1 MRLLKNLRITLRT
14 PPLPIISG
22 PRAAKRH
29 ITPVGYAGIFGG
41 LLIAFSSQLS
51 AQEFRKP
58 ILTGDTPG
66 LSATLL
72 QQKIEHA
79 DALKQQMIRAQI
91 EQGASNE
98 FAQKA
103 FNAQQAYLA
112 ETAYDHHLGYQEMLK
127 AQGGNSTIADPSRG
141 VPVSVPPANY
151 RAVATQFQKTNN
163 PNKSQPSK
171 IERMGQTYTPP
182 VHAAPQGVTMSLSD
196 ETAARTTGFEQS
208 HLRQAGYQQAVP
220 AKISQAYPTSNQ
232 KPAQPLYQYVAV
244 EPSPMKQQASL
255 ERPISS
261 YRATAMQAGGIQPDA
276 NRRLEAELTQSVS
289 FGQQAAQAVGS
300 PRVFPMMPK
309 QKIHGPSDPYVLG
322 EERPVGLQN
331 RIERLLAKPRYQAL
345 LGKSKSVPQSP
356 TLWEKTEGRV
366 PSHKKRIQSALHQRN
381 SPQESQRIARTSP
394 TRSRS
399 SRAESELRHAFEMEQ
414 RIQNTMQSR
423 VNDVRQVAMT
433 TPVQEPFK
441 AQASPISRF
450 PREQYDQ
457 QGKPTKQVSILKRRQ
472 EAEESFKN
480 QFGGAPNQQELIP
493 NQGSS
498 SSGTGFQEP
507 TDETLQKVNDEK
519 ARLQQLENELEAESA
534 AQLNNG
540 AGQSVVDEEMPSREF
555 LTKPIEKTCAE
566 FRNELLKGSIRDISL
581 DISPPAS
588 SFRDQYV
595 AVSRDWTD
603 REGRV
608 IATGSMVDLRR
619 GYVIIDGENG
629 MLKIPYAK
637 LCDADW
643 GAISQYWRLPEV
655 CSVGNQGSATRNW
668 VPQTFT
674 WQASSLCH
682 KPLFFEN
689 IQLERYGHSHGPITQ
704 PVRSVAHFF
713 VSLVSVP
720 YQSAITPANE
730 CQYALGFYRPGNCA
744 PWLKD
749 PIPFSLDGTRRQA
762 LVTAG
767 IAFIP

>member
-331 RIERLLAKPRYQAL
+331 RLKDSWPSPVTKHCSENLKVCRKAPHFGKIRGGECRLIKNAFNLRSTN
-345 LGKSKSVPQSP
+345 G
-356 TLWEKTEGRV
+356 
-366 PSHKKRIQSALHQRN
+366 
-381 SPQESQRIARTSP
+381 
-394 TRSRS
+394 TRR
-399 SRAESELRHAFEMEQ
+399 
-414 RIQNTMQSR
+414 
-423 VNDVRQVAMT
+423 
-433 TPVQEPFK
+433 
-441 AQASPISRF
+441 
-450 PREQYDQ
+450 
-457 QGKPTKQVSILKRRQ
+457 
-472 EAEESFKN
+472 KN
-480 QFGGAPNQQELIP
+480 
-493 NQGSS
+493 
-498 SSGTGFQEP
+498 
-507 TDETLQKVNDEK
+507 
-519 ARLQQLENELEAESA
+519 
-534 AQLNNG
+534 LNG
-540 AGQSVVDEEMPSREF
+540 LPGP
-555 LTKPIEKTCAE
+555 
-566 FRNELLKGSIRDISL
+566 
-581 DISPPAS
+581 
-588 SFRDQYV
+588 
-595 AVSRDWTD
+595 
-603 REGRV
+603 
-608 IATGSMVDLRR
+608 LRR
-619 GYVIIDGENG
+619 GVGRVELNLNCDMHSRWSNG
-629 MLKIPYAK
+629 FKIQCN
-637 LCDADW
+637 L
-643 GAISQYWRLPEV
+643 GLMMSGRL
-655 CSVGNQGSATRNW
+655 Q
-668 VPQTFT
+668 
-674 WQASSLCH
+674 
-682 KPLFFEN
+682 
-689 IQLERYGHSHGPITQ
+689 
-704 PVRSVAHFF
+704 
-713 VSLVSVP
+713 
-720 YQSAITPANE
+720 
-730 CQYALGFYRPGNCA
+730 
-744 PWLKD
+744 
-749 PIPFSLDGTRRQA
+749 
-762 LVTAG
+762 
-767 IAFIP
+767 